1 MIRFDPTSGL
11 SCQMQLKRCHRHR
24 VRFPDELYND
34 KIFSNFARIF
44 FEDFLRFSL
53 KKFKFFDKFSPPTNW
68 KLISSKLNNQLHTIL
83 FIVPTF
89 VGWQKTMKAAALD
102 HATHSSINN
111 KQIKIVLWWR
121 SRTCCLLAEKR
132 RQFDNI
138 KWLVDGPNKWWE
150 CLGLMIVSVQFYQ
163 LLFTLDGALADKTR
177 QSPSLLDN
185 SMALKNC
192 LLQSISDAEMFECL
206 NEVREEVLWR

>member
-1 MIRFDPTSGL
+1 MIRFDPISGL
-11 SCQMQLKRCHRHR
+11 SCQMQLKRRHRHR

-121 SRTCCLLAEKR
+121 SRTCCWKSGVNLTTLSGLLMGRINESVWGW
-132 RQFDNI
+132 
-138 KWLVDGPNKWWE
+138 WLCRCNF
-150 CLGLMIVSVQFYQ
+150 ISFY
-163 LLFTLDGALADKTR
+163 LLWMAHWPTKLDK
-177 QSPSLLDN
+177 
-185 SMALKNC
+185 
-192 LLQSISDAEMFECL
+192 
-206 NEVREEVLWR
+206 VLHFLTIQWR